1 MPSPSCRSALRHT
14 APEELHDLV
23 CIGFGP
29 ASLAIAVALHD
40 MLSTP
45 DAVSAPRMCS
55 PPKVA
60 FLEGQ
65 TQFAWHAGMLVPGAT
80 MQISFIKDLATLR
93 NPKSDFTF
101 LNYLHRRQRLIH
113 FSNLGTFLPLRLEY
127 EDYLRWCASW
137 FEEVVEYD
145 QQVLDVTPERLSSNN
160 SKVSSFVVRSK
171 EGSTGQI
178 TSYRAKHVVIAVGGR
193 PKVPRA
199 LPVNHPR
206 IFHSSR
212 YTRVISTL
220 LKEIDPQHYEA
231 SNGTFHPA
239 LTKPVHVAVIGNGQ
253 SAAEIFNDLHSRCPL
268 AKTSMFIKGAA
279 LRPSDD
285 SPL

>member
-1 MPSPSCRSALRHT
+1 MPSPPCRSVLRHT
-14 APEELHDLV
+14 SHEELHDLV

-45 DAVSAPRMCS
+45 DSISAPRMCN
-55 PPKVA
+55 PPKVT

-127 EDYLRWCASW
+127 EDYLRWCAGW
-137 FEEVVEYD
+137 FEEVVDYD
-145 QQVLDVTPERLSSNN
+145 QQVMDVTPERLSVNN
-160 SKVSSFVVRSK
+160 SKISSFVVRSK
-171 EGSTGQI
+171 NGITGQI

-193 PKVPRA
+193 PKVPKA
-199 LPVNHPR
+199 LPMNHPR
-206 IFHSSR
+206 VFHSSR

-220 LKEIDPQHYEA
+220 LKEIDPQHRAA
-231 SNGTFHPA
+231 SNGNFHAA
-239 LTKPVHVAVIGNGQ
+239 LNRPLHVAVIGNGQ
-253 SAAEIFNDLHSRCPL
+253 SAAEIFNDLHARSPH